1 MKRLFK
7 NLLLIIVFI
16 LLCFVLINKKNNDI
30 VVVAIKTYNNG
41 ILYKEGNGFVYKV
54 EDYTYILTN
63 YHVISDSND
72 IYIYYNNDKI
82 KGKILNYDEYEDIAI
97 IIVSKNKF
105 NRKMNIGNNIKIND
119 MIKVITSDSTINGKI
134 DSSIMPIK
142 FNYNNKSKM
151 LDLIKIDANIK
162 EGYSGSPV
170 VDKDNNVI
178 GIITMIDGNNNSYA
192 IPVDINKIKILEN
205 GNIYRANLGISA
217 TTSNS
222 IKGVLLN
229 EVFDNSK
236 ASYANL
242 ISGDIIVS
250 INDISV
256 NDVSEFRYYL
266 YKYKIGDI
274 VKFRYFR
281 NSNYYDTEIVL
292 GK

>member
-7 NLLLIIVFI
+7 YLLLIIVFI

-105 NRKMNIGNNIKIND
+105 NRKMDIGNNIKIND
-119 MIKVITSDSTINGKI
+119 KIKVITSDNTINGKI
-134 DSSIMPIK
+134 DSSIIPIK

>member
-1 MKRLFK
+1 MKKLFK
-7 NLLLIIVFI
+7 YLLFIIVI
-16 LLCFVLINKKNNDI
+16 SCLCFIFLNIKSNDI
-30 VVVAIKTYNNG
+30 VVVSIKTYNND

-54 EDYTYILTN
+54 DDYAYILTN

-72 IYIYYNNDKI
+72 VYIYYNNDKI
-82 KGKILNYDEYEDIAI
+82 RARVLNYDEYEDIAI
-97 IIVSKNKF
+97 VIVDKSIF
-105 NRKMNIGNNIKIND
+105 NHSMKISNGFKVND
-119 MIKVITSDSTINGKI
+119 KISVISAEDRINGMI
-134 DSSIMPIK
+134 DSKIIPIK

-151 LDLIKIDANIK
+151 LDLIKVSADIK

-170 VDKDNNVI
+170 VDKDNSVV

-192 IPVDINKIKILEN
+192 IPIDMDKINLLES

-217 TTSNS
+217 STSTD

-236 ASYANL
+236 ASGANL

-250 INDISV
+250 IDDVSI

-266 YKYKIGDI
+266 YKFKKNDN
-274 VKFRYFR
+274 VKFK
-281 NSNYYDTEIVL
+281 YYRSGSYYETSIVL
-292 GK
+292 D

>member
-7 NLLLIIVFI
+7 YLLLIIVFI

-97 IIVSKNKF
+97 IIVDKNKF

>member
-7 NLLLIIVFI
+7 YLLLIIVFI

-97 IIVSKNKF
+97 IIVDKNKF
-105 NRKMNIGNNIKIND
+105 NRKMDIGNNIKIND
-119 MIKVITSDSTINGKI
+119 KIKVITSDNTINGKI

-192 IPVDINKIKILEN
+192 IPIDIDKIKILEN

-242 ISGDIIVS
+242 ICGDIIVS